1 MNRHNPLS
9 PFTMNKKFLQMM
21 LLSAVVSVCF
31 SSCDHVSFVHHI
43 NSRCVRRPVVHQP
56 VVHRSVVVHQP
67 VARQH
72 AAPKPVVQHKQ
83 APNPRRGKAGN
94 PAMLAHNKRH

>member
-31 SSCDHVSFVHHI
+31 SSCDHVSIVHHI
-43 NSRCVRRPVVHQP
+43 NSHCVRRPVV
-56 VVHRSVVVHQP
+56 
-67 VARQH
+67 RQY
-72 AAPKPVVQHKQ
+72 AAPKPVVQHKH